1 MCRVAKEFPPESS
14 SLPSEACSGVHAS
27 WIPRRDRQVNQELR
41 QVYILLFRQR
51 GHLASGAPGLH
62 AVRHA
67 TFDRARATCANLLA
81 SSARARRRAQCR
93 RPGRHTRQHL
103 VRVPAHRSP
112 REAAASARAA
122 SQNSAC
128 SHSAAHA
135 RGERTGSCSPS
146 WLYTLGDAR
155 TCSSDLA
162 SALRIDCASPARRR
176 AKGAV
181 PLQASTLCKAAA
193 RHERCSHG
201 SCDTS
206 RIRACSRCSRAWL
219 SSANLAATA
228 WTSGVA
234 GRPCGAAILEE

>member
-1 MCRVAKEFPPESS
+1 MLYVTRPLIEHAPLAPI
-14 SLPSEACSGVHAS
+14 LPVPLPATP
-27 WIPRRDRQVNQELR
+27 PRR
-41 QVYILLFRQR
+41 
-51 GHLASGAPGLH
+51 S
-62 AVRHA
+62 
-67 TFDRARATCANLLA
+67 
-81 SSARARRRAQCR
+81 
-93 RPGRHTRQHL
+93 
-103 VRVPAHRSP
+103 
-112 REAAASARAA
+112 RAA
-122 SQNSAC
+122 GQAHSSHVHEGAATIPTHSSFGIEHTGTRKSA
-128 SHSAAHA
+128 SLYTPRTLEASL
-135 RGERTGSCSPS
+135 TGSCSPS

-162 SALRIDCASPARRR
+162 SALRIDCASPARGR

-228 WTSGVA
+228 RTFGVA